1 MLLCID
7 VGNTE
12 TVVGLF
18 QEDNIIAH
26 WRLSSKTP
34 RTADEVFI
42 IIKQWF
48 EHQNIQLA
56 DLSGFAISSVVPEL
70 TYVFETIAKKYFNLD
85 PFVITATKDMGLD
98 IQYYPAFTVG
108 ADRICNAVAGYHF
121 YQGPLLIVDFG
132 TAITF
137 DVISETGAYLGG
149 IISLGLT
156 GLSQALHKQAA
167 KLPKVDLTFPDTVVG
182 TTTEGSIKS
191 GILWGT
197 MSMIDGLVEK
207 IEIEKGWTQTK
218 VIATGGMA
226 KSVIQYSNRI
236 QEARPFLTLEGIKLL
251 FYKIGKRT

>member
-18 QEDNIIAH
+18 RGDSVICH
-26 WRLSSKTP
+26 WRLSSQTP

-48 EHQNIQLA
+48 AHQNIE
-56 DLSGFAISSVVPEL
+56 LSEVTGYAISSVVPEL
-70 TYVFETIAKKYFNLD
+70 TYVFETIAVKYFKLKPYSVTSDSNLD
-85 PFVITATKDMGLD
+85 IRIDYHP
-98 IQYYPAFTVG
+98 PFTVG
-108 ADRICNAVAGYHF
+108 ADRICNAIAGYHF
-121 YQGPLLIVDFG
+121 YQGPLIVVDFG

-137 DVISETGAYLGG
+137 DVISEDGAYLGG
-149 IISLGLT
+149 IITLGLT
-156 GLSQALHKQAA
+156 GLSQALHTRAA
-167 KLPKVDLTFPDTVVG
+167 KLPKVDLAFPDQIVG

-197 MSMIDGLVEK
+197 MCMIDGLVNK
-207 IEIEKGWTQTK
+207 IENERGWKDVK

-236 QEARPFLTLEGIKLL
+236 SEAKPFLTLQGIRLL
-251 FYKIGKRT
+251 YNKVVKGS